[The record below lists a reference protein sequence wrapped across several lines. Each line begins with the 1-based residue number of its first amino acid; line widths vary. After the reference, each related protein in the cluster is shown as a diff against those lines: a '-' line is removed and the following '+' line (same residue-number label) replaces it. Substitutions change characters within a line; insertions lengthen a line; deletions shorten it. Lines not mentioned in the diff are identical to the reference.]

1 METAS
6 RIVETINNCLW
17 GLPMILLLSGTHL
30 FMTWKT
36 GFIQKKLPLA
46 VRLSFRRDSG
56 SEGEISPFAALST
69 TLASTLGT
77 GNIIGVGTAIALGGP
92 GAVFWCWLTGIFGI
106 ATAYAES
113 LIAVKFRVKTKDGTL
128 QGGAMY
134 VLERELHLK
143 PLAIL
148 FALFGVLASFGI
160 GCGVQVNAI
169 SAAAAP
175 VVSEAAGHFP
185 VLSRLLERFPQLPS
199 LAIGMVTALIT
210 CAVIFGGIHS
220 VSAVCEKLVP
230 FMASLYL
237 LGCLVILYR
246 NRLFFGSALSL
257 ILHSAFLDPGS
268 LTGGLAGSGILLAAR
283 YGVSRGLFSN
293 EAGMG
298 SAPLVTA
305 SASGRNPVYQAL
317 VASTASF
324 WDTVVV
330 CLITGL
336 VLVTSLLQTGADELP
351 LSGGELVS
359 DAFARIPYIGQPLL
373 LFGIITFAYATILG
387 WSCCGERCL
396 EYLFGKSAL
405 FPYRFF
411 LILVIVFAPVI
422 RLDLVWSISDTL
434 NALMALPNI
443 LALLLLSDTI
453 ARETRHYLRHPD
465 RQK

>member
-6 RIVETINNCLW
+6 HIVESINNFLW
-17 GLPMILLLSGTHL
+17 GLPMILLLAGTHL
-30 FMTWKT
+30 VMTWKT

-46 VRLSFRRDSG
+46 IRLSFQKEAG
-56 SEGEISPFAALST
+56 SEDGISPFAALST

-106 ATAYAES
+106 ATSYAEA
-113 LIAVKFRVKTKDGTL
+113 LIAVRFRIREKDGTFH
-128 QGGAMY
+128 GGAMY
-134 VLERELHLK
+134 VLERKLHLR
-143 PLAIL
+143 PLAVL

-175 VVSEAAGHFP
+175 VVAGSAGYFPSAAA
-185 VLSRLLERFPQLPS
+185 LLERFPQFPAL
-199 LAIGMVTALIT
+199 LIGMITALIT
-210 CAVIFGGIHS
+210 CTVIFGGIRS
-220 VSAVCEKLVP
+220 VSAVCERLVP

-237 LGCLVILYR
+237 IGCLVILYR
-246 NRLFFGSALSL
+246 NRSFLGSAFSL
-257 ILHSAFLDPGS
+257 ILKSAFFESDALA
-268 LTGGLAGSGILLAAR
+268 GGLAGSGILLAAR
-283 YGVSRGLFSN
+283 YGISRGLFSN

-305 SASGRNPVYQAL
+305 SASGRNPVFQAL

-336 VLVTSLLQTGADELP
+336 VLVTSLLQSGADRLP

-359 DAFARIPYIGQPLL
+359 HAFARIPYIGQPFL
-373 LFGIITFAYATILG
+373 LFAIITFAYATILG

-396 EYLFGKSAL
+396 EYLLGKRAL
-405 FPYRFF
+405 FPYRFL
-411 LILVIVFAPVI
+411 LILVIVFAPV
-422 RLDLVWSISDTL
+422 LQLNLVWSISDTL

-443 LALLLLSDTI
+443 LAILLLSDTI
-453 ARETRHYLRHPD
+453 SSETRRYLS
-465 RQK
+465 